1 MPINKLDGFVF
12 DRGIDRIIRNDQH
25 EASLPDSALLPPTEA
40 ISSCELDRLLALPN
54 LEDFLAAGL
63 QPAIADKSML
73 TPQGFELAL
82 RDAIAT
88 LDERANDPTED
99 PPPAIAKARRLLGKE
114 AELRALVFACRHAL
128 HQG

>member
-25 EASLPDSALLPPTEA
+25 EASLPDAAPLPPTEA

-54 LEDFLAAGL
+54 LEDFLAADL
-63 QPAIADKSML
+63 QPAIADKTML

-88 LDERANDPTED
+88 LDEHASDPAEE
-99 PPPAIAKARRLLGKE
+99 PSPAIAKARRLLGKE
-114 AELRALVFACRHAL
+114 AELRDLVFACRHAL